1 MHEQAWIVYFSFVT
15 ARDLWCLF
23 FCFLSYISTYPFPYP
38 IGVTGALNEYPRH
51 VEVML
56 YSFTTELQYGG
67 WVSEDVQELMLL
79 APSS

>member
-23 FCFLSYISTYPFPYP
+23 FASSHTSTFPFPYP
-38 IGVTGALNEYPRH
+38 ISVTGALNEYPRH
-51 VEVML
+51 VEVMY